1 MHTDQPIPRPLREMM
16 TFSQQ
21 TRGVEVRHLTK
32 QHAPDFLL
40 TWRPVSSLRDIF
52 TPDLRTAHLS
62 RANGREATSEAET
75 LQRWLAAGGDLDAA
89 SLYGLEIIVGDD
101 VLDRFSQEQPK
112 EEANHG
118 KSGTA

>member
-1 MHTDQPIPRPLREMM
+1 MYTDQSIPLPLREMM
-16 TFSQQ
+16 TFSQR

-40 TWRPVSSLRDIF
+40 TWRPVSSLRDVF
-52 TPDLRTAHLS
+52 TPDLGTAHLS
-62 RANGREATSEAET
+62 RANGREATSEAEA
-75 LQRWLAAGGDLDAA
+75 LQRWLAAGGDLDVA

-101 VLDRFSQEQPK
+101 ALDRFSQEQPR

-118 KSGTA
+118 QSGTA